1 MRHAITGL
9 LLAATASPAVA
20 QSTFVMPEVPR
31 YFYLQGDYVED
42 AELEGNV
49 GSTDGDGYGASLW
62 VPTSQMSFVTVDY
75 RTVDNDQGDLD
86 ELTFGIGL
94 HGALTPALD
103 LYGTINYDRLEL
115 DLGSQ
120 DFDANGFG
128 ARAGL
133 RAFLMDDR
141 VELFGEGQYSDY
153 GDADVGG
160 GAKVDVQGQFLTG
173 GIVVNITPAVGL
185 HAEYRT
191 GTYELDFQGTTDV
204 DRDDVTLGVRVYLD

>member
-9 LLAATASPAVA
+9 LLAATASPAFA
-20 QSTFVMPEVPR
+20 QSAFLMPEVPR

-49 GSTDGDGYGASLW
+49 GSTDGDGYGGSLW
-62 VPTSQMSFVTVDY
+62 VPLSARSFFTADY

-86 ELTFGIGL
+86 ELAFGVGL
-94 HGALTPALD
+94 HGPITPMLD
-103 LYGTINYDRLEL
+103 AYGTLNFDRLEL
-115 DLGSQ
+115 AFGGN

-133 RAFLMDDR
+133 RAFLVDER

-153 GDADVGG
+153 GDADIGG
-160 GAKVDVQGQFLTG
+160 GAEVDVEGRFLTAG
-173 GIVVNITPAVGL
+173 VVVNLTPAVAL